1 MADFQPDTQQGNEAV
16 SRRQWA
22 AIIGGLLG
30 GFMAVLDIQIT
41 NSSLKTIQGAL
52 SASMD
57 DSSWLMTAYFTAE
70 IIAIPLCGW
79 LSRALGTSRY
89 AQWCIILFIIASLS
103 CAFSWNLT
111 SMIIFRALQGFS
123 GGGLI
128 PIAFRLI
135 IELLPQKKRPMGM
148 AMFSVLATFA
158 PAIGPALGG
167 YLTDHL
173 SWRALFYINL
183 PPALLAMAL
192 IDYGTRRPKIN
203 WQIIRQGDVGG
214 ILCSI
219 LWLGCL
225 EVVLEE
231 GRHFGWLDSSL
242 IITLSTLSFCG
253 FLGFILSEITHAQPL
268 INIKLLS
275 IPGFT
280 SGCILFVIFGAAVYG
295 TLFLVP
301 YYLTLIY
308 NYNSS
313 QIGSVIIWMGLPQL
327 LLLPFIPSLTRIFNL
342 KYLVGFG
349 FAMLGLSS
357 FMDCMMSIDFA
368 GPQIKLSLFIRALG
382 QPFIMVP
389 LSMLTTRHINSQDS
403 ASSAV
408 IINVFRSLGG
418 SCGTAIFTTLFVSQS
433 WGNARQIQSVI
444 PSTSTGFD
452 YFRTQIT
459 GRLIQ
464 YGYTYGSDTPLK
476 TVYTVL
482 QQKIT
487 QQAEIISFNMLFFSM
502 GCLMCSGIFISLFLD
517 KKFTIFNSR

>member
-1 MADFQPDTQQGNEAV
+1 MAEQRLETQGQQTV
-16 SRRQWA
+16 TRRQWA
-22 AIIGGLLG
+22 AILGGLLG

-89 AQWCIILFIIASLS
+89 AQGCILLFIIASLS
-103 CAFSWNLT
+103 CAFAWNLT

-135 IELLPQKKRPMGM
+135 IELLPQHKRPMGM

-167 YLTDHL
+167 FLTEHL

-183 PPALLAMAL
+183 PPAVLAMGL
-192 IDYGTRRPKIN
+192 IGYGTAKPDIR

-214 ILCSI
+214 IICSI
-219 LWLGCL
+219 VWLGCL

-231 GRHFGWLDSSL
+231 GRHFGWMDSNL
-242 IITLSTLSFCG
+242 IITLSTLSFCA
-253 FLGFILSEITHAQPL
+253 FLGFILSEITHQQPL
-268 INIKLLS
+268 INLRLLTLPS
-275 IPGFT
+275 FS
-280 SGCILFVIFGAAVYG
+280 SGCMLFVLFGGAVYG

-301 YYLTLIY
+301 YYLTLIH
-308 NYNSS
+308 NYNAE

-327 LLLPFIPSLTRIFNL
+327 LLLPFIPRLTRQFNL
-342 KYLVGFG
+342 KYLVVFG
-349 FAMLGLSS
+349 FAMLSLSS
-357 FMDCMMSIDFA
+357 FMDCMMSADFS
-368 GPQIKLSLFIRALG
+368 GPQMKWSLLIRALG

-389 LSMLTTRHINSQDS
+389 LSMLTTRDVQWQDS

-418 SCGTAIFTTLFVSQS
+418 SCGTAIFTTIFVSQS
-433 WGNARQIQSVI
+433 WGNARKIQSVI
-444 PSTSTGFD
+444 PSSSTGFAH
-452 YFRTQIT
+452 FQQQMTA
-459 GRLIQ
+459 RLIQ
-464 YGYTYGSDTPLK
+464 YGHSYSSDVQLN
-476 TVYTVL
+476 TVYSLL

-487 QQAEIISFNMLFFSM
+487 QQAEIISFNMLFFAM
-502 GCLMCSGIFISLFLD
+502 GCLMAAGVLLALFLN
-517 KKFTIFNSR
+517 KKFALFNSQ